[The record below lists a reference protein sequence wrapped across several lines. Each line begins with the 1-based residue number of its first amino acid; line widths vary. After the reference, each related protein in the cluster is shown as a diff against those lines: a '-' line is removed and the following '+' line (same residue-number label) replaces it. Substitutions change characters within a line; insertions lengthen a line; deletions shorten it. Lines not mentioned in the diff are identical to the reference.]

1 MLEDTLELLTR
12 MKIQAHFEKQYNK
25 EAKIDLAIKTLKL
38 VLQYE

>member
-1 MLEDTLELLTR
+1 MEETIEILTR

-25 EAKIDLAIKTLKL
+25 EAKIDLVIKTLKL